1 MLNIYLGYM
10 QINVAQILGRECG
23 IQSHFLYNI
32 YTNKSTPV
40 QIFIYLQI
48 LENGL

>member
-10 QINVAQILGRECG
+10 RINVARILGRECSV
-23 IQSHFLYNI
+23 QSHFLCNI
-32 YTNKSTPV
+32 YANESAPV